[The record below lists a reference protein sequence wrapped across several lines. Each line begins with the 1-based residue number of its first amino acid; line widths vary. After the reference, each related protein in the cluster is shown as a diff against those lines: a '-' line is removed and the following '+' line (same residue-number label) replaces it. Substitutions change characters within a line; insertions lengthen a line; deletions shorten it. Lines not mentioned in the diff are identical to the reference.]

1 LTIAVNPTIVPT
13 FAAVNPVCQ
22 GGNLTALPTSSI
34 NGITGTWST
43 ALNNQATTTYTFTPS
58 AGQCASTT
66 TLTIAVNPTIVP
78 TFAAVNPIC
87 QGGNLTALPTS
98 SVNGITGTWSP
109 ALNNQATTTYTFTPA
124 SGTCVANTNIT
135 ITIIEQPLA
144 QFSITPNDSVL
155 IGSTL
160 YFQNASLNASAYI
173 WQVNSQVFSNNAN
186 PSYLTSDEEFLVFTL
201 IALNQTCADTFEI
214 QVPLIENSF
223 VFAANCFTPD
233 ADEFNPTW
241 KPIIS
246 DNFDQT
252 SYQLVIYNRWGEVI
266 WESFDYHSAWDGTY
280 GIDGQ
285 PVQDG
290 IYTWVLQLKK
300 KKNDEVSIFSGTL
313 LRIR

>member
-1 LTIAVNPTIVPT
+1 MSRWEFNCV
-13 FAAVNPVCQ
+13 
-22 GGNLTALPTSSI
+22 ALPTSS
-34 NGITGTWST
+34 TEST
-43 ALNNQATTTYTFTPS
+43 ERE
-58 AGQCASTT
+58 
-66 TLTIAVNPTIVP
+66 
-78 TFAAVNPIC
+78 
-87 QGGNLTALPTS
+87 
-98 SVNGITGTWSP
+98 SP
-109 ALNNQATTTYTFTPA
+109 ALNNQATTTYTFIPTAGQCATTASLTITVNPQVTPTFAVVNPICQGENLSALPTSSSLNGITGTWSPVLNNQATTTYTFTPNSGICVSNA
-124 SGTCVANTNIT
+124 SIT
-135 ITIIEQPLA
+135 ISIIEQPLA

-173 WQVNSQVFSNNAN
+173 WQVNSQEFSNNVN

-214 QVPLIENSF
+214 QVPLIDNSF

-266 WESFDYHSAWDGTY
+266 WESFDYHTAWDGTY
-280 GIDGQ
+280 DIDGQ

-300 KKNDEVSIFSGTL
+300 MKNDDVSIFSGTL